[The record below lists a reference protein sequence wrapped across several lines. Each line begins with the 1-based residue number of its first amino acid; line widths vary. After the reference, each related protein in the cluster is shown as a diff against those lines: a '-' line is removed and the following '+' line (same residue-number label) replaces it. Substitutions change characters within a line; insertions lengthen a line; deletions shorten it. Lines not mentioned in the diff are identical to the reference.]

1 MREKGNP
8 GKDILKMRSQKS
20 YSGIFCTAMYIIL
33 LAVFIHGCAKDEAN
47 VMSEI
52 DPLKAVGIVEILPA
66 NLADSVVVNPIVT
79 ATFKSGTTPS
89 NISASSITLKKGNT
103 PVPGKITFTDKAVL
117 FTADADL
124 TPDDEYTA
132 TIKTVIKG
140 ITNSDEIKEY
150 SWRFKTGKHHRF
162 EDISILAVAPLNS
175 ATGVATTFQP
185 GVTFEKELTLSMKNS
200 ITFSLDQGT
209 KHVEGSVSF
218 SGNTATFKPLVNL
231 TAKTVYTGNV
241 TFGNNEA
248 GDHKSDHDFSW
259 SFTTSDGGNDITAPV
274 INSVVPSN
282 NATAVPVNSL
292 LTIVFSEAMNPSTIN
307 STTIS
312 LKQGTTAVPGNL
324 TYSGSS
330 ATFSPSSSLLANS
343 LYSGIITTGA
353 KDAAGNS
360 IAVNYSWSFTTA
372 SATDLVAPT
381 VVSVVPLNS
390 ATSVVTNSK
399 PTVTF
404 SEAMNPLT
412 ITSATFTL
420 KQGTTNVAGAVS
432 YTGTTATFTPTG
444 ILTGSTVY
452 TGTVTTS
459 AKDVAGN
466 ALASN
471 YTWSF
476 TTASATDL
484 VAPTVVSVVP
494 LNSAASVATNS
505 KPTVTFSEAMNPS
518 TITSA
523 TFTLKQGTTT
533 IAGTV
538 SYTGNTATFAPTSVL
553 TAGTG
558 YTATITTV
566 AKDIAGNALASN
578 YTWSFTTVASTPAGL
593 SFASDVVPA
602 LNTCNVCH
610 THSWTTS
617 SSASTFYTNLVSS
630 GYVNAASYTTSKLYT
645 KMNAGHPSSTKS
657 ADMTKIITWMSE
669 GSKNN

>member
-8 GKDILKMRSQKS
+8 GRDILKMRSKKS
-20 YSGIFCTAMYIIL
+20 YSGIFCTAMYMIL

-47 VMSEI
+47 IMPEI

-66 NLADSVVVNPIVT
+66 NLADSVVINPIVT

-103 PVPGKITFTDKAVL
+103 SVPGKLTFTDKAVV

-124 TPDDEYTA
+124 TPDNEYTA
-132 TIKTVIKG
+132 TIKTVSKG
-140 ITNSDEIKEY
+140 ITSSDEIKEY

-162 EDISILAVAPLNS
+162 DDIPILAVAPLNN
-175 ATGVATTFQP
+175 AIGVATSFQP
-185 GVTFEKELTLSMKNS
+185 AVTFEKELTLSMKNS

-231 TAKTVYTGNV
+231 TAKMVYTANV
-241 TFGNNEA
+241 NFGSNEA
-248 GDHKSDHDFSW
+248 GDHKSDHNFSW

-274 INSVVPSN
+274 ISSVVPSN
-282 NATAVPVNSL
+282 NATAVPVNSI

-307 STTIS
+307 STTIT

-324 TYSGSS
+324 AYSGSS
-330 ATFSPSSSLLANS
+330 ATFSPSSSLAANS

-372 SATDLVAPT
+372 SASDLVAPT
-381 VVSVVPLNS
+381 VISVVPLNS
-390 ATSVVTNSK
+390 AT
-399 PTVTF
+399 
-404 SEAMNPLT
+404 
-412 ITSATFTL
+412 
-420 KQGTTNVAGAVS
+420 
-432 YTGTTATFTPTG
+432 
-444 ILTGSTVY
+444 
-452 TGTVTTS
+452 
-459 AKDVAGN
+459 
-466 ALASN
+466 
-471 YTWSF
+471 
-476 TTASATDL
+476 
-484 VAPTVVSVVP
+484 
-494 LNSAASVATNS
+494 SVATNS

-523 TFTLKQGTTT
+523 SYTLKQGTTT
-533 IAGTV
+533 VAGTV
-538 SYTGNTATFAPTSVL
+538 SYTGTTATFTPTNVL
-553 TAGTG
+553 TGGTG

-566 AKDIAGNALASN
+566 AKDISGNALASN
-578 YTWSFTTVASTPAGL
+578 YSWSFTTVATTPAGL
-593 SFASDVVPA
+593 SFAGDVVPA
-602 LNTCNVCH
+602 LNVCNACH
-610 THSWTTS
+610 THGWSTS
-617 SSASTFYTNLVSS
+617 TVASTFYNNLVSS

-645 KMNAGHPSSTKS
+645 KINGGHPSSTKS